1 MKMQKPELKLLHVS
15 KSGMNRKQYDVDV
28 NLLVQEGGIKDGND
42 VRNSIG
48 TRIAHWDTKH
58 SLHSGWID
66 YFKMVE
72 LS

>member
-1 MKMQKPELKLLHVS
+1 
-15 KSGMNRKQYDVDV
+15 MNRKQYDADV
-28 NLLVQEGGIKDGND
+28 NLLIQEGGIKDGDD

-48 TRIAHWDTKH
+48 TTIAHWDTKH

>member
-1 MKMQKPELKLLHVS
+1 MTVQNSVLKLVHVS
-15 KSGMNRKQYDVDV
+15 KSGMNRKQYDADV
-28 NLLVQEGGIKDGND
+28 NLLIQEGGIKDGDD

-48 TRIAHWDTKH
+48 TTIAHWDTKH